1 MTFYQLEILEEDVI
15 LNWFSLRDTSDKGK
29 QLRKN
34 QRVSLKG
41 VFLFV
46 CFCCLVLFAF
56 FFKKATSGKRN
67 LEFSA
72 TVTFCG
78 AAAGRPIMQQC
89 IER

>member
-34 QRVSLKG
+34 QRVSPRS
-41 VFLFV
+41 V
-46 CFCCLVLFAF
+46 
-56 FFKKATSGKRN
+56 
-67 LEFSA
+67 EFSVCVGVCVCVATATRRNCSVGFNA

-78 AAAGRPIMQQC
+78 VAAVAWLASNAPVY
-89 IER
+89 

>member
-56 FFKKATSGKRN
+56 FKKKQHLVKETWSSVPLSPSVEQLLVG
-67 LEFSA
+67 
-72 TVTFCG
+72 
-78 AAAGRPIMQQC
+78 Q
-89 IER
+89 

>member
-34 QRVSLKG
+34 QRVSPRS
-41 VFLFV
+41 VEFIVRV
-46 CFCCLVLFAF
+46 CVLQQL
-56 FFKKATSGKRN
+56 
-67 LEFSA
+67 LEGTAEFNA

-78 AAAGRPIMQQC
+78 AAAVAQ
-89 IER
+89 